1 MADST
6 DKGSYRNPLADVPDQ
21 ALFFTMF
28 GIGAAAIWFLKARG
42 LSQFT
47 VTTVPVALMVLYAAI
62 ALITKRYRLREDK
75 VGDNIYYLG
84 FLYTLT
90 SLAYAMYVYRPD
102 GSGAADIITNFG
114 IAIFTTILGLAG
126 RIFFNQMREDPV
138 EYEREARYSLAEA
151 LRSMHAQLD
160 DIGNEAALFKR
171 RLAQILEEGMLET
184 SEKTRS
190 SLEENVKQ
198 FGAASNMVVGRIDE
212 AFASFTE
219 HSTRLNEISA
229 QSVSVLEA
237 LLERIEK
244 IDVSPQMLASKFE
257 PVLDIFK
264 EAASET
270 AKRNRTQGNDLKR
283 MRDAVEAINSSSESL
298 QKQIDGTNKAL
309 TRQLEAVNVKLDSAA
324 GTLARIV
331 QSFNDA
337 KAAIGGDLSGDSRSG
352 GLSAIVEQ
360 ETKAAGVAI
369 SALCETVD
377 EQRVAVTHLREAIAE
392 DLEVARRHR
401 DAIGAILVESQ
412 EALRQFE
419 TTLVGLTRALVEQVD
434 AR

>member
-1 MADST
+1 
-6 DKGSYRNPLADVPDQ
+6 
-21 ALFFTMF
+21 
-28 GIGAAAIWFLKARG
+28 
-42 LSQFT
+42 
-47 VTTVPVALMVLYAAI
+47 
-62 ALITKRYRLREDK
+62 
-75 VGDNIYYLG
+75 
-84 FLYTLT
+84 
-90 SLAYAMYVYRPD
+90 
-102 GSGAADIITNFG
+102 
-114 IAIFTTILGLAG
+114 
-126 RIFFNQMREDPV
+126 
-138 EYEREARYSLAEA
+138 
-151 LRSMHAQLD
+151 MHAQLD